1 MAMELFQIFG
11 RIGLNGVNEVN
22 DQLEETSGN
31 ARQTSNGMS
40 SAFKKIGAAVASY
53 FAISKIKDFGKACVD
68 AAADVAAEQ
77 AAFTQIMGDYSD
89 EAQKKI
95 DAIADATGITNSRMT
110 PYMTS
115 LTAKF
120 KGLGFGIEDATGL
133 AARGLN
139 LAADGAAFWDMSLE
153 ETTSHLNSFING
165 SYEGGEAIGLFAN
178 DTQMALY
185 AVEQGVIDDTKA
197 WSSLDEATKQATRLE
212 YAENMYLLS
221 GATGQ
226 AAKESDA
233 YLNVQGNLTEAW
245 RQFKA
250 EIGEPILETFVLPIM
265 QKLAN
270 DVLPFL
276 QEKIIDIVAW
286 VKTAW
291 ENFKGWCEY
300 LSDTFAPA
308 FEAANTLFDTLKSAI
323 SGLIQPIT
331 DWISSGELAS
341 EMQSGLNTVI
351 ETFANWL
358 TTAFEK
364 INEFIIW
371 LQSGS
376 IGAESFKAAVIAV
389 TAAIVAWKTVMEIG
403 TLVANVVGWVKNLIS
418 AFSAFFTML
427 LANPIGLIIALT
439 AGLVAAFIYLWNNCE
454 EFRLFWIN
462 LWNEIKTVF
471 GAVVEW
477 LETTWN
483 DLSTFFS
490 GILDGISTFFSTTWS
505 NISTT
510 VTTIV
515 SKISG
520 VVNSVFTNVSTF
532 VTTTWGAIKTA
543 IETPINSAKEAV
555 SSAIGTIQ
563 TTVSTIFDAVSSKV
577 TTVWNGIKEAIS
589 TPIND
594 AKQLV
599 SDAIEAI
606 KGFFNFEFTWPSLKL
621 PHFSF
626 SGSWNPFDW
635 PDKFPK
641 LGVEWYAKGGI
652 LNSPTLFGISPS
664 GNAMVGGE
672 AGAEAVAPIDT
683 LMGYVKTA
691 VKEETDGL
699 NYNIQKLVSMLAD
712 YMPQIVDG
720 IDRPLVLDSG
730 AIVGGIAKNMDS
742 KLGDIN
748 RMKGRGN

>member
-40 SAFKKIGAAVASY
+40 SSFKKIGAAVASY

-77 AAFTQIMGDYSD
+77 AAFVQIMGDYSD

-197 WSSLDEATKQATRLE
+197 WANLDEATKQATRLE

-276 QEKIIDIVAW
+276 REKIIDIVAW
-286 VKTAW
+286 IKEMYTW
-291 ENFKGWCEY
+291 YKENE
-300 LSDTFAPA
+300 TIINAV
-308 FEAANTLFDTLKSAI
+308 AI
-323 SGLIQPIT
+323 
-331 DWISSGELAS
+331 A
-341 EMQSGLNTVI
+341 
-351 ETFANWL
+351 
-358 TTAFEK
+358 
-364 INEFIIW
+364 
-371 LQSGS
+371 
-376 IGAESFKAAVIAV
+376 
-389 TAAIVAWKTVMEIG
+389 IG
-403 TLVANVVGWVKNLIS
+403 TFVVALGTMQVITNVVGWVKNLIT
-418 AFSAFFTML
+418 AFSTLFTTL
-427 LANPIGLIIALT
+427 LANPIGLIIAVI

-454 EFRLFWIN
+454 GFRTFWIN

-471 GAVVEW
+471 GSVAEW
-477 LETTWN
+477 LKTAWE
-483 DLSTFFS
+483 DISTFFS

-515 SKISG
+515 AKISG

-555 SSAIGTIQ
+555 SSAIGAIQ

-606 KGFFNFEFTWPSLKL
+606 KGFFNFEFKWPSLKL

-683 LMGYVKTA
+683 LMEYVKTA